1 MKKGDIRIGILECCT
16 GILGAILMLAVLYFT
31 TVNDSILRQFTQE
44 PVIIWKD
51 EALGKAIKDNMRRS
65 EDREVTVSRAE
76 TFDSG
81 IYYDSVGGF
90 TTILEGKDI
99 KCLDDLQYF
108 TSLSSLIIR
117 NTGVT
122 DFSPLEKMDNLRM
135 LSIEGSEGADLA
147 AIGRLEKLIRLELR
161 DMPDATIPSLENL
174 EELMVLDLNG
184 ISLENLSEIGRL
196 KELSNLYIENTNT
209 KDVSILS
216 DFPCLT
222 YLTLDHCPVEAL
234 PRLPRGLDI
243 LRLRRTVIEDLS
255 GLPREIESIVI
266 ENNAP
271 VDVITLNKNGRS
283 NINTLEIYNTE
294 LSHTRGRLSV
304 HNLSSLSLE
313 NCKLEKFDF
322 IEARNLKSLNLAGN
336 EIKSIKDIKNAEGV
350 RFLDLSHN
358 ELVDLDGIEKFTQ
371 LKSLDLTGNKITNA
385 DILKE
390 LANLEEV
397 DLTGNPV
404 STEDTEMEL
413 QDVKAEE
420 DYLIRSVD

>member
-1 MKKGDIRIGILECCT
+1 MKKGNIST
-16 GILGAILMLAVLYFT
+16 GIPDFIWILGSILIVVVFYFT
-31 TVNDSILRQFTQE
+31 MINDSILKQFRQEE

-51 EALGKAIKDNMRRS
+51 EALGKAIKYNMMRS
-65 EDREVTVSRAE
+65 EDQEVTIRRAG
-76 TFDSG
+76 TFEFG
-81 IYYDSVGGF
+81 IAAGGD
-90 TTILEGKDI
+90 TILEGKDI

-108 TSLSSLIIR
+108 TSLRSLIIR

-135 LSIEGSEGADLA
+135 LSVEGSEGADLA
-147 AIGRLEKLIRLELR
+147 AIGRLEKLTRLELR

-174 EELMVLDLNG
+174 EELMILDLNG

-255 GLPREIESIVI
+255 GLPREIESLVI

-322 IEARNLKSLNLAGN
+322 IEARNLQSLNLAGN

-358 ELVDLDGIEKFTQ
+358 ELVDLDGIEKYTQ
-371 LKSLDLTGNKITNA
+371 LKSLNLTGNKITNA

-404 STEDTEMEL
+404 STEDTEMEF
-413 QDVKAEE
+413 QD
-420 DYLIRSVD
+420 